1 MRKTA
6 RGFKIKKGNQNSTKG
21 EHLMNTITKSKSMRG
36 SRRFLLSVLCAGVI
50 AGFLGGCAESPY
62 VTAYDTGYYYPT
74 AYYAPDYGYPYS
86 YYYGPTYSGT
96 IVRSG
101 VRYDDAY
108 GPRYYGS
115 TVYGDDGY

>member
-1 MRKTA
+1 M
-6 RGFKIKKGNQNSTKG
+6 KKGKSGFNER
-21 EHLMNTITKSKSMRG
+21 EHLMKTITKSKSMRR
-36 SRRFLLSVLCAGVI
+36 SRGFLLSVLCAGVI
-50 AGFLGGCAESPY
+50 AAFLGGCAEAPY
-62 VTAYDTGYYYPT
+62 VTAYDSGYYYPT